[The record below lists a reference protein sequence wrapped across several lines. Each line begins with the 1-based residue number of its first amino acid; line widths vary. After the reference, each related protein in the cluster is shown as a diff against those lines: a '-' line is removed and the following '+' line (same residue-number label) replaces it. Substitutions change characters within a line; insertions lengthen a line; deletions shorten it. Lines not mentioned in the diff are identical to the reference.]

1 MQSGRFPPAP
11 PGMAWPGLAALPA
24 GNSRNAGPSDRS
36 SAPGPQG
43 PPLQRKRLLLG
54 DRATRLAAGGRIKS
68 PAAMPKKGRKAA
80 ALSEEE
86 RLLLMQQKML
96 AEEELSKKKEDMLT
110 QFLKDKLAKEEHNS
124 ALNMNKINLQW
135 RTVLREVKA
144 RELRKDI
151 EILSQTFERVVDCK
165 DSVIRSLARDLSE
178 AEAQYTHALCSHL
191 HNIDQLLQLQRCRL
205 RYLDE
210 DYNTEREALKKEFE
224 TERGMIIEHHDKESR
239 YLRDVLLAL
248 EQSFSESEYE
258 AKLDFQSTRD
268 DVKNKNLE
276 EKHYLRVQLEG
287 TVEELWKRFQQAL
300 KNYTEATEDRK
311 IAFEALKLKD
321 EKSSKEI
328 EMQMKKLQKIQ
339 DSIGILKGKI
349 AAHMRE
355 AEEQNRR
362 VHEEKEV
369 VLKQLQKLKSQMNQA
384 RAKARSNLAKLTLES
399 STALKKLRGVL
410 EKAELTLRLAEMC
423 RKLETEEE
431 KVLPFYASSL
441 SREEQEELEQVS
453 LEKPGEQLAQL
464 LQDYLGLEHFWQRY
478 NKVKLEQLAL
488 EQEKA
493 VLRQENQKLRLLLK
507 QYLDG
512 ISVSDEVLSWLN
524 PLLILNPKPRA
535 PGPAGRAP
543 RKPPLHN
550 VIEAAH
556 EVPHIL

>member
-1 MQSGRFPPAP
+1 
-11 PGMAWPGLAALPA
+11 
-24 GNSRNAGPSDRS
+24 
-36 SAPGPQG
+36 
-43 PPLQRKRLLLG
+43 
-54 DRATRLAAGGRIKS
+54 
-68 PAAMPKKGRKAA
+68 MPKKGRGGRRAA
-80 ALSEEE
+80 PPSEEE
-86 RLLLMQQKML
+86 RLLLLQQKML
-96 AEEELSKKKEDMLT
+96 AEEERSKKKEDMLS
-110 QFLKDKLAKEEHNS
+110 QFLKDKLAKEERNS

-205 RYLDE
+205 KYLDE
-210 DYNTEREALKKEFE
+210 DYNAELEALKKEFE
-224 TERGMIIEHHDKESR
+224 TERRMIIEHHDNESR

-248 EQSFSESEYE
+248 EQNFSESEYE

-311 IAFEALKLKD
+311 IAFEALKQKD

-339 DSIGILKGKI
+339 DSIGVVKGKI
-349 AAHMRE
+349 TAQLRE
-355 AEEQNRR
+355 AEEQNRQVR
-362 VHEEKEV
+362 EEKEV
-369 VLKQLQKLKSQMNQA
+369 VLKQLQKLKTQLNQA
-384 RAKARSNLAKLTLES
+384 RAKARSNLAMLTLES
-399 STALKKLRGVL
+399 STALKKLRGVI
-410 EKAELTLRLAEMC
+410 EKAELILRLAEMC

-441 SREEQEELEQVS
+441 GREEQEEVEQVM

-464 LQDYLGLEHFWQRY
+464 LQDYLGLERFWQRY
-478 NKVKLEQLAL
+478 NKGKLEQLAL
-488 EQEKA
+488 EREKA
-493 VLRQENQKLRLLLK
+493 ALRQENQKLRLLLK

-512 ISVSDEVLSWLN
+512 ISVSQEVLSQLN
-524 PLLILNPKPRA
+524 PLLILNHKPRV
-535 PGPAGRAP
+535 PGPAGQASKRP
-543 RKPPLHN
+543 IYN

>member
-1 MQSGRFPPAP
+1 
-11 PGMAWPGLAALPA
+11 
-24 GNSRNAGPSDRS
+24 
-36 SAPGPQG
+36 
-43 PPLQRKRLLLG
+43 
-54 DRATRLAAGGRIKS
+54 
-68 PAAMPKKGRKAA
+68 MPKKGRKGRKAA
-80 ALSEEE
+80 VLSEEE

-210 DYNTEREALKKEFE
+210 DYNTELEALKKEFE
-224 TERGMIIEHHDKESR
+224 TERMMIIEHHDKESR

-248 EQSFSESEYE
+248 EQNFSESEYE

-311 IAFEALKLKD
+311 IAFEALKMKD

-464 LQDYLGLEHFWQRY
+464 MQDYLGLEHFWQRY
-478 NKVKLEQLAL
+478 NKVKLEQLSL
-488 EQEKA
+488 EREKA

-512 ISVSDEVLSWLN
+512 ISVSDEVLSRLN
-524 PLLILNPKPRA
+524 PLLILNHKLCA
-535 PGPAGRAP
+535 PGPAGKAH
-543 RKPPLHN
+543 RKRPLHN

>member
-1 MQSGRFPPAP
+1 
-11 PGMAWPGLAALPA
+11 
-24 GNSRNAGPSDRS
+24 
-36 SAPGPQG
+36 
-43 PPLQRKRLLLG
+43 
-54 DRATRLAAGGRIKS
+54 
-68 PAAMPKKGRKAA
+68 MPKKGRKGRKAA

-124 ALNMNKINLQW
+124 TLNMNKINLQW

-165 DSVIRSLARDLSE
+165 DSVIQSLASDLSE

-210 DYNTEREALKKEFE
+210 DYNTELEALKKEFE
-224 TERGMIIEHHDKESR
+224 TERRMIIEHQDKESR

-248 EQSFSESEYE
+248 EQNFSESEYE

-349 AAHMRE
+349 TAHMRE

-362 VHEEKEV
+362 VQEEKEV

-384 RAKARSNLAKLTLES
+384 RTKARSNLAKLTLES
-399 STALKKLRGVL
+399 STALKKLRRVL
-410 EKAELTLRLAEMC
+410 EKAELILRLAEMC

-431 KVLPFYASSL
+431 KVLPFYASLL
-441 SREEQEELEQVS
+441 SREEQEKVEQVS

-464 LQDYLGLEHFWQRY
+464 MQDYLGLEHFWQRY
-478 NKVKLEQLAL
+478 NKVKLEQLSL
-488 EQEKA
+488 EREKA
-493 VLRQENQKLRLLLK
+493 VLCQENQKLRLLLK

-512 ISVSDEVLSWLN
+512 ISVSDEVLSRLN
-524 PLLILNPKPRA
+524 PLLIVSHKPRA
-535 PGPAGRAP
+535 PGPAGKAH
-543 RKPPLHN
+543 RKRLLHN

>member
-1 MQSGRFPPAP
+1 
-11 PGMAWPGLAALPA
+11 
-24 GNSRNAGPSDRS
+24 
-36 SAPGPQG
+36 
-43 PPLQRKRLLLG
+43 
-54 DRATRLAAGGRIKS
+54 
-68 PAAMPKKGRKAA
+68 MPKKGRKGRRAA
-80 ALSEEE
+80 PLSEEE
-86 RLLLMQQKML
+86 RLLLLQQKLL
-96 AEEELSKKKEDMLT
+96 AEEELTKKKEDMLT

-144 RELRKDI
+144 RELRKEI

-205 RYLDE
+205 KYLDE
-210 DYNTEREALKKEFE
+210 DYNAELGALRKEFE
-224 TERGMIIEHHDKESR
+224 TERRMIIEHHDKESR

-248 EQSFSESEYE
+248 EQNFNESEYE
-258 AKLDFQSTRD
+258 AKLDFQSTRE

-311 IAFEALKLKD
+311 IAFEALKQKD

-328 EMQMKKLQKIQ
+328 ELQMKKLQKIQ
-339 DSIGILKGKI
+339 DSIGVLKGKMT
-349 AAHMRE
+349 AHLRE

-362 VHEEKEV
+362 VREEKEV
-369 VLKQLQKLKSQMNQA
+369 VLKQLQKLKTQLNQA
-384 RAKARSNLAKLTLES
+384 RATARSNLAKLTLES
-399 STALKKLRGVL
+399 STALKKLRGVI
-410 EKAELTLRLAEMC
+410 EKAELILRLAEMC

-441 SREEQEELEQVS
+441 DREEQQQVEQVA
-453 LEKPGEQLAQL
+453 LEKPEEQLAQVRVK
-464 LQDYLGLEHFWQRY
+464 DYRGLEPFWQRY
-478 NKVKLEQLAL
+478 NKVRLEQLSLERAKAAL
-488 EQEKA
+488 S
-493 VLRQENQKLRLLLK
+493 QENRKLRLLLK

-512 ISVSDEVLSWLN
+512 ISVSQEVLSQLN
-524 PLLILNPKPRA
+524 PLLILNHKPRV
-535 PGPAGRAP
+535 PGPAGQG
-543 RKPPLHN
+543 RKQLPTGSWHWLALG
-550 VIEAAH
+550 IGGWS
-556 EVPHIL
+556 

>member
-1 MQSGRFPPAP
+1 
-11 PGMAWPGLAALPA
+11 
-24 GNSRNAGPSDRS
+24 
-36 SAPGPQG
+36 
-43 PPLQRKRLLLG
+43 
-54 DRATRLAAGGRIKS
+54 
-68 PAAMPKKGRKAA
+68 MPKKGRKGRKAA

-86 RLLLMQQKML
+86 RLLLLQQKML

-165 DSVIRSLARDLSE
+165 DSVIQSLARDLSE

-210 DYNTEREALKKEFE
+210 DYNTELEALKKEFE
-224 TERGMIIEHHDKESR
+224 TERRMIIEHQDKESR

-248 EQSFSESEYE
+248 EQNFSESEYE

-349 AAHMRE
+349 TAHMRE

-362 VHEEKEV
+362 LQEEKEV

-384 RAKARSNLAKLTLES
+384 RTKARSNLAKLTLES
-399 STALKKLRGVL
+399 STALKKLRRVL
-410 EKAELTLRLAEMC
+410 EKVKARVPLTLQERPLPRPWGPCSPMHSTGQGQTAE
-423 RKLETEEE
+423 RSPSHAAWL
-431 KVLPFYASSL
+431 VGDSLPPNPSSL
-441 SREEQEELEQVS
+441 
-453 LEKPGEQLAQL
+453 
-464 LQDYLGLEHFWQRY
+464 
-478 NKVKLEQLAL
+478 
-488 EQEKA
+488 
-493 VLRQENQKLRLLLK
+493 
-507 QYLDG
+507 
-512 ISVSDEVLSWLN
+512 
-524 PLLILNPKPRA
+524 
-535 PGPAGRAP
+535 PGPRETLLPSPCIVNTIQHPP
-543 RKPPLHN
+543 RKSAPSWFPEHTAILHCSSSCSQP
-550 VIEAAH
+550 AR
-556 EVPHIL
+556 